1 MMISNVKGVR
11 DVFSPAPLHSQFRLY
26 LRPPATSS
34 TALEPLLRLA
44 GSPGRP
50 SSHCWLGSMNLRRIV
65 DKRTL
70 ATKVALMNVN
80 RAVLYLGCFSLGIIA
95 GLRSLTAPALVSWA
109 AHLGWL
115 DLSGSRLSF
124 LGSRPAI
131 TILSLLALGEL
142 VADKLPKTPK
152 RTNLGPLVFRAI
164 TGAFSSLAISAS
176 AHQSPVIGTILGV
189 LGAIA
194 GAFAGYEIR
203 HRLVVAFG
211 LPDFGVALAEDIVAI
226 GGGLLIVS
234 TMF

>member
-1 MMISNVKGVR
+1 
-11 DVFSPAPLHSQFRLY
+11 
-26 LRPPATSS
+26 
-34 TALEPLLRLA
+34 
-44 GSPGRP
+44 
-50 SSHCWLGSMNLRRIV
+50 
-65 DKRTL
+65 
-70 ATKVALMNVN
+70 MNVN
-80 RAVLYLGCFSLGIIA
+80 RAVLFLGCFSLGVIA

-124 LGSRPAI
+124 LGSRAAI
-131 TILSLLALGEL
+131 ITLSLLALAEL

-152 RTNLGPLVFRAI
+152 RTNLVPLVFRAI
-164 TGAFSSLAISAS
+164 TGGFSSMAICVS

-189 LGAIA
+189 LGAFA

-211 LPDFGVALAEDIVAI
+211 LPDFGVAVAEDLVAV
-226 GGGLLIVS
+226 GGAFLIVS